1 MCMVYT
7 LSFFMGA
14 ILVVSLVFVLLKTL
28 QLSIKLKLM
37 IIGAS
42 VGIALA
48 ASASYLLFSM
58 PLTLTLSVVLLILA
72 SLILAARLEREQE
85 NATFEWMFPQGE
97 SAFAEVAITEE
108 PKDVVSEPMIP
119 VATEEV
125 PEPVLI
131 RKQALTEVEV
141 DESEELM
148 TGRRRRIQIEE

>member
-1 MCMVYT
+1 MVYT

-14 ILVVSLVFVLLKTL
+14 ILVISLVFVLLKSL

-42 VGIALA
+42 VGISMA
-48 ASASYLLFSM
+48 AAASYLLFSLL
-58 PLTLTLSVVLLILA
+58 LTITLSVVLLILA

-85 NATFEWMFPQGE
+85 DTSFEWVFPQRE
-97 SAFAEVAITEE
+97 SAFSEVAITEE
-108 PKDVVSEPMIP
+108 PTDIVASSIIP
-119 VATEEV
+119 VVNEEV

-131 RKQALTEVEV
+131 RKQALTEVET

>member
-1 MCMVYT
+1 MYGIYT
-7 LSFFMGA
+7 LFFMGA
-14 ILVVSLVFVLLKTL
+14 ILVVSLVFMLVKTL

-37 IIGAS
+37 VIGAS

-48 ASASYLLFSM
+48 ASASYLLFSL

-85 NATFEWMFPQGE
+85 DTTFEWMFPQGE
-97 SAFAEVAITEE
+97 SAFAEVAITDE
-108 PKDVVSEPMIP
+108 PKDVVSEPIP

-131 RKQALTEVEV
+131 QKQALTEVEV

>member
-1 MCMVYT
+1 MAYT

-14 ILVVSLVFVLLKTL
+14 IFVVSLVFMLLKTL
-28 QLSIKLKLM
+28 QLSIKLKL
-37 IIGAS
+37 IVIGAS

-48 ASASYLLFSM
+48 ASASYLLFSL

-72 SLILAARLEREQE
+72 SLILATCLEREQE
-85 NATFEWMFPQGE
+85 DTTFEWMFPQGE
-97 SAFAEVAITEE
+97 SAFAKVASTEE

-119 VATEEV
+119 VATEEA

-148 TGRRRRIQIEE
+148 TGRRRRIKIEE